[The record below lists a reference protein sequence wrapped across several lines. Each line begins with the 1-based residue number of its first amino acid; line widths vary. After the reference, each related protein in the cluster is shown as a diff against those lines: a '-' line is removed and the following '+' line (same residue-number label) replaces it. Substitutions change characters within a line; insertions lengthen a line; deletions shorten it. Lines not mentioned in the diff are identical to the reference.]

1 MKHYQIMSVD
11 KVIKENAIDCTLMK
25 NVNYFPKE
33 LFNFTA
39 TLKTSHGNSILYK
52 YGENEEIVCAHTEKT
67 PRESRAFRKETYESF
82 IPTLQLKLQKY
93 LKNNFIDNDVSEYVY
108 DELIPIIHP
117 NKEVAHQTLEAS
129 IYPYKLWGNYS
140 ILYHYNKFII
150 TEFKKDMLRP
160 TRIQIEDELP
170 VEKNEPVDKVGTFEK
185 LLEKFKSEVPEVA
198 TLKVYQ
204 SINSAIWKD
213 FARKIIRERT
223 ISPNIQSCVDILEQ
237 NGSFIKK
244 NELPK
249 LTAPANNY
257 VGYLNIFANDEDIEG
272 FVWEND
278 TFRELLQS
286 EILKIKKVRTHTPFP
301 KQAIKTTEAI
311 IQRYKNQKVPD
322 SPYIFQFKLL
332 LNNEKDTKRTGVVC
346 DNGGIK
352 KPELIK
358 ELGGDTKGTIS
369 QLCFKLMY
377 KLLKEKKMWIPVS
390 YK

>member
-1 MKHYQIMSVD
+1 MSID

-67 PRESRAFRKETYESF
+67 PREARAFRKDTYESF
-82 IPTLQLKLQKY
+82 IPTLQLKLQKN

-108 DELIPIIHP
+108 DELIQIIHP

-170 VEKNEPVDKVGTFEK
+170 VEKNEPVDKVGAFEK
-185 LLEKFKSEVPEVA
+185 LLEKFKDEIPEVA

-213 FARKIIRERT
+213 FAHKIIRERA
-223 ISPNIQSCVDILEQ
+223 ISPNIQLCVDILEK
-237 NGSFIKK
+237 NGSFIKNK
-244 NELPK
+244 ELPK

-278 TFRELLQS
+278 TFRELLPS

-358 ELGGDTKGTIS
+358 ELGGDAKGTIS

>member
-1 MKHYQIMSVD
+1 
-11 KVIKENAIDCTLMK
+11 L
-25 NVNYFPKE
+25 
-33 LFNFTA
+33 
-39 TLKTSHGNSILYK
+39 
-52 YGENEEIVCAHTEKT
+52 
-67 PRESRAFRKETYESF
+67 
-82 IPTLQLKLQKY
+82 
-93 LKNNFIDNDVSEYVY
+93 
-108 DELIPIIHP
+108 
-117 NKEVAHQTLEAS
+117 
-129 IYPYKLWGNYS
+129 
-140 ILYHYNKFII
+140 
-150 TEFKKDMLRP
+150 
-160 TRIQIEDELP
+160 
-170 VEKNEPVDKVGTFEK
+170 
-185 LLEKFKSEVPEVA
+185 
-198 TLKVYQ
+198 
-204 SINSAIWKD
+204 
-213 FARKIIRERT
+213 
-223 ISPNIQSCVDILEQ
+223 CVDILEQ

-278 TFRELLQS
+278 TFRELLAS

-358 ELGGDTKGTIS
+358 ELGGDAKGTIS